1 MSSHLSN
8 LKLDRRQFFGVA
20 GALAGVGLLASCSTG
35 TATDSGGGGSSRTP
49 LKFWNMPWGK
59 PAFNDVDEKI
69 TKAYKPQNGLPAA
82 TYQTIQWSNY
92 IQVFSSAIASGTGPA
107 VSSGGSTQAF
117 LFESQGKIAYAD
129 DLIES
134 WKSNGIYD
142 DFLPGLTDALKVKNG
157 YVAVPYNVDCG
168 VLWYNPDLLDKAG
181 ADVPKDWQSYLDTCA
196 ALKKIGVYGYG
207 TGAGS
212 GNLTGANMIWSI
224 LISNGGGFFDEHQKV
239 DAVTPRNIEAVDFVL
254 ELAAKGYID
263 PASTTYT
270 SANVFSQWEAGK
282 FGMGFANTGF
292 AKNLSGPVASTVKVG
307 SPLTTASGS
316 RGTSRGVN
324 NIMMYKN
331 TPSQKGSE
339 AFLTYYYQHMAPL
352 WTQGTGIGIPA
363 LRSITKTKEFRAN
376 ANDVKIVE
384 EWIPIGRSSGSPG
397 SKSAFL
403 GVSAIDSTP
412 ALQAFA
418 QSILGGSTTAKEA
431 LQTLQKAATSA

>member
-1 MSSHLSN
+1 
-8 LKLDRRQFFGVA
+8 
-20 GALAGVGLLASCSTG
+20 
-35 TATDSGGGGSSRTP
+35 
-49 LKFWNMPWGK
+49 
-59 PAFNDVDEKI
+59 
-69 TKAYKPQNGLPAA
+69 
-82 TYQTIQWSNY
+82 
-92 IQVFSSAIASGTGPA
+92 
-107 VSSGGSTQAF
+107 
-117 LFESQGKIAYAD
+117 
-129 DLIES
+129 
-134 WKSNGIYD
+134 
-142 DFLPGLTDALKVKNG
+142 
-157 YVAVPYNVDCG
+157 
-168 VLWYNPDLLDKAG
+168 
-181 ADVPKDWQSYLDTCA
+181 
-196 ALKKIGVYGYG
+196 VYGYG